1 MKPDSRIAQKTGE
14 GETFEEVLS
23 RRIARRS
30 FLKSSLAA
38 MPVVMLAPTLLNT
51 QAQAATPDKLLFQP
65 VPLGT
70 QDTIALPAGYSA
82 QVLLRWGDPLFTDSP
97 AFDLANQTAESQ
109 KKQFGYNNDFLSYV
123 PLSSGGRKDSRRGL
137 LFVNHEYTNPELMFQ
152 GYSADSVTRKQV
164 DIELAAHG
172 NSIVEIVYKNGQW
185 QVAPRSRYNRRI
197 TGETRMEITGLAAGH
212 DWLKTSYDQAGSFA
226 YGTLNN
232 CGGGLTPWGTILTCE
247 ENFNQYFANVNAL
260 PASDPRKAIHTRYG
274 LPTGASERRWEQF
287 YSRFDVAKET
297 NEPFKF
303 GWVVEV
309 DPFDPTST
317 PRKRTALGRLKH
329 EAATSVISKNGLAVI
344 YTGDDERFDYLYK
357 FVSRRP
363 VDRFNREANM
373 NLLDDGT
380 LYAAKF
386 NDNGTGEWLPLI
398 AGKGALASWSQEE
411 VLLNTR
417 GAGDAIGATKMDRPE
432 DVEVNPVNGKIY
444 GVFTNNTQRATSGRP
459 GTDAANPRSTNRHG
473 HIIEMSEDR
482 NDAAAESFTW
492 NIFMLCGDPA
502 ANDTY
507 FAGFDKSKVTMISS
521 PDNICFDKQGNMW
534 ITTDGQPGT
543 IQKHDG
549 VYVVPVDGEERGYVR
564 QFLSSVIGSETTG
577 PELTPNNEALFVSI
591 QHPGEGGT
599 FDSPTSHFPD
609 GSNAPRPSV
618 LVITKTGSGVIG
630 S

>member
-1 MKPDSRIAQKTGE
+1 MKPHRRITQSPVA

-38 MPVVMLAPTLLNT
+38 APVAVLAPALLN
-51 QAQAATPDKLLFQP
+51 QKAQAATPDKLIFQP

-70 QDTIALPAGYSA
+70 QDTITLPAGYSS

-97 AFDLANQTAESQ
+97 AFDLANQSAAAQ
-109 KKQFGYNNDFLSYV
+109 KKQFGYNNDFLCYV
-123 PLSSGGRKDSRRGL
+123 PLESGGRKDSRRGL

-152 GYSADSVTRKQV
+152 GYSADRVTKNQV

-172 NSIVEIVYKNGQW
+172 NSVVEIVYKNGQW
-185 QVAPRSRYNRRI
+185 QVATRSRYNRRI
-197 TGETRMEITGLAAGH
+197 TAETRMEITGAAAGH

-247 ENFNQYFANVNAL
+247 ENFNQYFGNLNAL
-260 PASDPRKAIHTRYG
+260 AATDPRKAIHTRYG
-274 LPTGASERRWEQF
+274 LPTNASERRWEQF
-287 YSRFDVAKET
+287 YSRFDVAKEP

-303 GWVVEV
+303 GWVVEI

-317 PRKRTALGRLKH
+317 PKKRTALGRTKH

-363 VDRFNREANM
+363 VDRFNREANL

-380 LYAAKF
+380 LYVAKF
-386 NDNGTGEWLPLI
+386 KDNGTGEWLPMV
-398 AGKGALASWSQEE
+398 GGQGALANWSQEE
-411 VLLNTR
+411 ILLNTR
-417 GAGDAIGATKMDRPE
+417 GAGDAIGATRMDRPE
-432 DVEVNPVNGKIY
+432 DVEVNPVNGKVY
-444 GVFTNNTQRATSGRP
+444 GVFTNNTQRGTSGRP
-459 GTDAANPRSTNRHG
+459 ATDAANPRATNRHG

-482 NDAAAESFTW
+482 NDAAAETFTW

-502 ANDTY
+502 TSETY

-521 PDNICFDKQGNMW
+521 PDNITFDKQGNLW
-534 ITTDGQPGT
+534 IATDGQPGT
-543 IQKHDG
+543 IQRNDSIF
-549 VYVVPVDGEERGYVR
+549 VVPVDGEERGYLR
-564 QFLSSVIGSETTG
+564 PFLSSVTGCETASL
-577 PELTPNNEALFVSI
+577 ELTPNNETLFVSI
-591 QHPGEGGT
+591 QHPGEGST
-599 FDSPTSHFPD
+599 FDNPSSRFPD
-609 GSNAPRPSV
+609 GSGTPRPSV
-618 LVITKTGSGVIG
+618 LAITKTGSGVIG

>member
-1 MKPDSRIAQKTGE
+1 MKPDKQIAQGTTKS
-14 GETFEEVLS
+14 ETFEEVLS
-23 RRIARRS
+23 RHIARRS

-38 MPVVMLAPTLLNT
+38 VPAALLAPTLLNT
-51 QAQAATPDKLLFQP
+51 KTQAATPDKLLFQP

-70 QDTIALPAGYSA
+70 QDTIALPAGYST
-82 QVLLRWGDPLFTDSP
+82 QVLLRWGDALFVDSP
-97 AFDLANQTAESQ
+97 AFDISNLTAEAQ
-109 KKQFGYNNDFLSYV
+109 RKQFGYNNDFISYI
-123 PLSSGGRKDSRRGL
+123 PLASGGRKDSRRGL

-152 GYSADSVTRKQV
+152 GYSVDSVTKNQV

-185 QVAPRSRYNRRI
+185 QVATRSHYNRRI
-197 TGETRMEITGLAAGH
+197 TAETRIEITGPAAGH

-247 ENFNQYFANVNAL
+247 ENFNQYFANLNAL
-260 PASDPRKAIHTRYG
+260 SDSDPRKAIHTRYG
-274 LPTGASERRWEQF
+274 LPTGASERRWERF
-287 YSRFDVAKET
+287 YNRFDLTKEP

-303 GWVVEV
+303 GWVMEV

-363 VDRFNREANM
+363 VNQSNRAANL

-380 LYAAKF
+380 LYVAKF
-386 NDNGTGEWLPLI
+386 KDNGTGEWLPLI
-398 AGKGALASWSQEE
+398 AGQGALATWSQEE
-411 VLLNTR
+411 VLLYTR

-459 GTDAANPRSTNRHG
+459 GTDAANPRGTNRHG

-482 NDAAAESFTW
+482 NDAAAETFTW
-492 NIFMLCGDPA
+492 NIFLLCGDPT

-521 PDNICFDKQGNMW
+521 PDNITFDKQGNMW

-543 IQKHDG
+543 IQKNDG

-564 QFLSSVIGSETTG
+564 QFLSSVVGSETTG
-577 PELTPNNEALFVSI
+577 PELTPNNETLFVSI

-599 FDSPTSHFPD
+599 FASPVSHFPD
-609 GSNAPRPSV
+609 GNDTPRPSV
-618 LVITKTGSGVIG
+618 VAITKTGSGVIG